1 LLLNHEYFRKDM
13 NTMITESMKMSDII
27 GQNIL
32 LIPVLN
38 RFGIK
43 PGVGEKTIKTI
54 SSLIGIE
61 LKSFLAILNTY
72 NSKQYFPG
80 DDDVD
85 INVLVNFLK
94 RTHIYYLKYTL
105 PRIESLLSQL
115 SAECPGNKP
124 LAMVEQYYFDYKKQ
138 LVIHIEYE
146 ETELFPLIGKIVKEH
161 NKVSENADY
170 YSDKIQHEHVN
181 VEDKLSDLKTILI
194 KFLPAEANENSA
206 NELLFEI
213 SRFEQE
219 LLDHARFEDKI
230 LIPKLIKL
238 LQTRQERNG

>member
-1 LLLNHEYFRKDM
+1 
-13 NTMITESMKMSDII
+13 MITESMKMSDII
-27 GQNIL
+27 GKNIL
-32 LIPVLN
+32 LIPVFN

-43 PGVGEKTIKTI
+43 PGVGEKTLKTI
-54 SSLIGIE
+54 SSQNGIE

-72 NSKQYFPG
+72 NSKEYFPEN
-80 DDDVD
+80 DDVD

-94 RTHIYYLKYTL
+94 RTHVYYLNYTL
-105 PRIESLLSQL
+105 PRIENLLRQL
-115 SAECPGNKP
+115 SAECPENKP
-124 LAMVEQYYFDYKKQ
+124 LAMIEQYYFDYKKQ
-138 LVIHIEYE
+138 LTIHIDYE
-146 ETELFPLIGKIVKEH
+146 ETELFPLIVEIVK
-161 NKVSENADY
+161 KQSKISENADY

-194 KFLPAEANENSA
+194 KFLPAEVNENSA

-230 LIPKLIKL
+230 LIPKFIIL
-238 LQTRQERNG
+238 LQTRQ

>member
-1 LLLNHEYFRKDM
+1 
-13 NTMITESMKMSDII
+13 MITESMKMSDII
-27 GQNIL
+27 GKNIL
-32 LIPVLN
+32 LIPVFN

-43 PGVGEKTIKTI
+43 PGVGEKTLKTI
-54 SSLIGIE
+54 SSQNGIE

-72 NSKQYFPG
+72 NSKEYFPEN
-80 DDDVD
+80 DDVD

-94 RTHIYYLKYTL
+94 RTHVYYLNYTL
-105 PRIESLLSQL
+105 PRIENLLRQL
-115 SAECPGNKP
+115 SAECPENKP
-124 LAMVEQYYFDYKKQ
+124 LAMIEQYYFDYKKQ
-138 LVIHIEYE
+138 LTIHIDYE
-146 ETELFPLIGKIVKEH
+146 ETELFPLIVEIVK
-161 NKVSENADY
+161 KQSKISENADY

-194 KFLPAEANENSA
+194 KFLPAEVNENSA

-230 LIPKLIKL
+230 LIPKLIIL
-238 LQTRQERNG
+238 LQTRQ